1 MGRRGPRAPS
11 TIDGGRS
18 WARVFEDGSSI
29 KPEEAPPSFPEG
41 AQGSAEEG
49 AGSGRR
55 FLRGDGRRVRQVAGC
70 VALAL
75 GALFISLPVFTILI
89 LRWVPPPVT
98 AFMAYKRV
106 GAALAGERDYAL
118 RYRWTRWQRISPA
131 MRIAVVAAEDQKFP
145 HHSGFDI
152 EAIEDAWRDHQR
164 GGRLRGASTISQQ
177 VAKNLFLIPE
187 RSFARKGLEAYFT
200 VLIEW
205 LWPKRRILEVYLN
218 TAEFGRGVFGV
229 GAAGPRF
236 FNKTP
241 DRLSEHEAAL
251 LAAVLPNPN
260 HLHADR
266 PSAYVRERAAWI
278 LGQMHGLG
286 GAEYLRDL

>member
-1 MGRRGPRAPS
+1 MSEDASNNTPGEASPGPVEAGQDS
-11 TIDGGRS
+11 TPED
-18 WARVFEDGSSI
+18 AR
-29 KPEEAPPSFPEG
+29 PP
-41 AQGSAEEG
+41 
-49 AGSGRR
+49 RR
-55 FLRGDGRRVRQVAGC
+55 FLCWDVRRVRPAAGC
-70 VALAL
+70 IALAL
-75 GALFISLPVFTILI
+75 GALLIALPVFTILV
-89 LRWVPPPVT
+89 LRWVPPPLT

-118 RYRWTRWQRISPA
+118 RYRWARWERISPA

-145 HHSGFDI
+145 HHSGFDL
-152 EAIEDAWRDHQR
+152 EAIEDAWQEHQR

-200 VLIEW
+200 LLIEW

-218 TAEFGRGVFGV
+218 TAEFGRGIFGV

-241 DRLSEHEAAL
+241 DRLTEHEAAL
-251 LAAVLPNPN
+251 LAAVLPNPAR
-260 HLHADR
+260 LHADR
-266 PSAYVRERAAWI
+266 PSAYVRDRAAWI